1 MLIEWLLPD
10 DAIAAIRAAEAKK
23 TPFYGFD
30 GAFIHEKTVQLSL
43 ADSWDYSGGTS
54 WPAVEDP
61 YRHAVQFI
69 QERANEGL
77 RFELVFA
84 DG

>member
-1 MLIEWLLPD
+1 MLTDWLLPD
-10 DAIAAIRAAEAKK
+10 DAIAAVKAAEANR

-30 GAFIHEKTVQLSL
+30 AAFIRGGTIQPSL
-43 ADSWDYSGGTS
+43 EDSWDYSGAS
-54 WPAVEDP
+54 WPAVQDP
-61 YRHAVQFI
+61 YIHAVQFI
-69 QERANEGL
+69 QERANKGL